1 MGALG
6 CKAGLERRTLGLR
19 GVIAVLA
26 LALILGGP
34 WVVISEGYK
43 WGNPS
48 YNPYQGLIT
57 LLITTHEPPSRVLAR
72 GTNALHGR
80 RGLEPWPSIRKS
92 QALKNPE
99 PGP

>member
-1 MGALG
+1 MSVREGMGALG

-26 LALILGGP
+26 LALILILGGP

-48 YNPYQGLIT
+48 YNPY
-57 LLITTHEPPSRVLAR
+57 
-72 GTNALHGR
+72 
-80 RGLEPWPSIRKS
+80 
-92 QALKNPE
+92 
-99 PGP
+99 

>member
-48 YNPYQGLIT
+48 YNPY
-57 LLITTHEPPSRVLAR
+57 
-72 GTNALHGR
+72 
-80 RGLEPWPSIRKS
+80 
-92 QALKNPE
+92 
-99 PGP
+99 